1 MFFFL
6 NVDLLTLLYLKKKF
20 VEGSRKNIFYR
31 FCILIV
37 HFYKL
42 PYYWESPTERG
53 GEKKTLLPAD
63 DKSKSRD
70 ICLDMD
76 INIYQTM
83 KCCYTY
89 IRILIYSYDMC
100 FHAFYDLSDSCHLEV
115 KVKEEKNKPYWM
127 PIC

>member
-1 MFFFL
+1 MRDRERIYSIGF
-6 NVDLLTLLYLKKKF
+6 VYLLC
-20 VEGSRKNIFYR
+20 IFINFHIIEKAPQR
-31 FCILIV
+31 
-37 HFYKL
+37 
-42 PYYWESPTERG
+42 E

-100 FHAFYDLSDSCHLEV
+100 FHAFYDLRDSCHLEV

>member
-1 MFFFL
+1 MFFFPECRFVNIAL
-6 NVDLLTLLYLKKKF
+6 FKKKVRWGIEKEYSIGF
-20 VEGSRKNIFYR
+20 VYLLCIFINFHIIEKAPQR
-31 FCILIV
+31 
-37 HFYKL
+37 
-42 PYYWESPTERG
+42 E
-53 GEKKTLLPAD
+53 GEKKKLLPAD

-100 FHAFYDLSDSCHLEV
+100 FHAIYDLRDSCHLEV

>member
-1 MFFFL
+1 MFFFSECIFVNIAL
-6 NVDLLTLLYLKKKF
+6 YFKKSLLRDWERISYVCCK
-20 VEGSRKNIFYR
+20 
-31 FCILIV
+31 LIV
-37 HFYKL
+37 PLYKP
-42 PYYWESPTERG
+42 PYYWESPTER

-76 INIYQTM
+76 INIYQNM

-89 IRILIYSYDMC
+89 IRILIYSCDMC
-100 FHAFYDLSDSCHLEV
+100 FHAFYDLRDSCHLEV
-115 KVKEEKNKPYWM
+115 KVKEQKNKPYWM